1 MNDKML
7 SIFIVISF
15 AAIAWGDEYRSKV
28 NEGYE
33 YYKNGDYDKATE
45 NYRQAGIIKPDK
57 ALPNFGKGAALYRSN
72 DFEEANKEYSAA
84 IEKGGDKIK
93 ADAHYNTGNAFYK
106 AEKYGDAVKSYVNAL
121 GINSDDKDY
130 KHNLEMALLKQ
141 QMQQQQQQQQDQG
154 DKEEK
159 QNQQDK
165 KEGDQNQQDQQ
176 QKDQE
181 KKDTEKKE
189 QQQQRQSAEEQ
200 MSEDDA
206 KNLLSRFEEDEK
218 EIQKRLKQVNIGRSS
233 GHDW

>member
-1 MNDKML
+1 MIDKTL
-7 SIFIVISF
+7 LFFSIILL
-15 AAIAWGDEYRSKV
+15 AANASADEYRSKV

-33 YYKNGDYDKATE
+33 FYKNGDYDKATE
-45 NYRQAGIIKPDK
+45 NYRQAGIIKPDR

-72 DFEEANKEYSAA
+72 DFEEANKEYGAA

-93 ADAHYNTGNAFYK
+93 ADAHYNIGNAFYK
-106 AEKYGDAVKSYVNAL
+106 AEKYADAVKSYVNAL
-121 GINSDDKDY
+121 GIDSDDKDY

-181 KKDTEKKE
+181 KKDTEEKE